1 MPRITKA
8 QRQRNLTN
16 ELLLKTLMAVGL
28 YMSNNYIF
36 DQDSGLPWMFK
47 NKMVKYPY
55 NSPNISLHCNEV
67 IFNPLLSKA
76 MVKDLSDIGIA
87 KAIRFDDLYV
97 KALAPEILENGNKKL
112 VLYTNDD
119 VITTNTYKHE
129 IMIYYDMAFLL
140 ADMMTEENKNLLRD
154 IDEMLVDIVSKR
166 KINHRKKVFSDVI
179 YD

>member
-1 MPRITKA
+1 MSFFYGNHIY
-8 QRQRNLTN
+8 RQ
-16 ELLLKTLMAVGL
+16 
-28 YMSNNYIF
+28 
-36 DQDSGLPWMFK
+36 LP
-47 NKMVKYPY
+47 
-55 NSPNISLHCNEV
+55 
-67 IFNPLLSKA
+67 
-76 MVKDLSDIGIA
+76 
-87 KAIRFDDLYV
+87 DLYV

-154 IDEMLVDIVSKR
+154 IDEMLVDILSKR